1 MYTIYCS
8 RPPTCTY
15 EGKEIVHSVFCILY
29 SVCARSR
36 SLCVMRVCVVQVC
49 TVHVCVRC
57 VSIVHIRYAHTT
69 NAHSY
74 HAPPCTLPVH
84 HPPCTRNTLTL
95 FQVEELEESQLQC
108 QTMLTMKNVTPFKED
123 VQVSV

>member
-84 HPPCTRNTLTL
+84 PVHSLYTKHSNLVPGGGAGGVATTVPNDAYDEKRYP
-95 FQVEELEESQLQC
+95 V
-108 QTMLTMKNVTPFKED
+108 
-123 VQVSV
+123 